1 MEKLPQDTA
10 MLVSA
15 VNMLLRDGEFDS
27 LSEICRYFDRDEEEL
42 TALLR
47 SAGYVYSEAQRQIR
61 PAGFD
66 A

>member
-1 MEKLPQDTA
+1 